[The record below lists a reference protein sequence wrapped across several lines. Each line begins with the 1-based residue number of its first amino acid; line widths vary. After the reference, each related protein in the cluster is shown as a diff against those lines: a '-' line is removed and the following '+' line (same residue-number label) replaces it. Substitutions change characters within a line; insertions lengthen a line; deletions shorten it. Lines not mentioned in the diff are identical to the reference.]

1 MADSSS
7 LWFLENID
15 LRNVFCPKKKDQ
27 LDEKEHVDFA
37 ANSYVYLPDEPA
49 QDIYL
54 INKGRI
60 KIGTYSEDGK
70 EITKA
75 ILGPGEVFGEMAL
88 IGEEQRR
95 DFAYVM
101 QDTNVCT
108 LEKSDLSA
116 MLKERNDLQLF
127 FMRIIG
133 RRTIE
138 LEQRLESL
146 VFKSSKTRIL
156 EFIIQMVKEKGRPV
170 GMEHE
175 VKYMLTHK
183 EIADLTATSRQTVN
197 SVLNDLRNRDILTF
211 NRRRMLVRDLNAL
224 EGELKTAA

>member
-1 MADSSS
+1 MAESS
-7 LWFLENID
+7 LWYLENID
-15 LRNVFCPKKKDQ
+15 LRNVFCPAKQ
-27 LDEKEHVDFA
+27 ESLNEREQADFP
-37 ANSYVYLPDEPA
+37 ANSYVYLPEEPA

-54 INKGRI
+54 INEGRV

-88 IGEEQRR
+88 IGQQQRR

-101 QDTNVCT
+101 QDTKVCT

-133 RRTIE
+133 KRTLE

-156 EFIIQMVKEKGRPV
+156 EFLIQMVKEKGRAV

-197 SVLNDLRNRDILTF
+197 SVLNDLRNRNIITF
-211 NRRRMLVRDLNAL
+211 NRRRMLVRDMEAM
-224 EGELKTAA
+224 EGEV